1 GLPQK
6 EYEEVLP
13 IQEIAGLFLV
23 QPHEGLGGD
32 ANALMID
39 RKGGIRHRL
48 NRNVLTGKRT
58 GQELVL
64 LTSADVVCVSS
75 NDKTHWKT
83 PFARDEF
90 VAGGDLVCLKN
101 GDLLSC
107 LFCRIS
113 DSGVQIMRL
122 NGDTGEVVWR
132 VECAPLGTSHSKYR
146 HDAKLKV
153 SAG

>member
-1 GLPQK
+1 
-6 EYEEVLP
+6 EEVLP

-23 QPHEGLGGD
+23 QPLKGLGGN
-32 ANALMID
+32 AKALMID

-48 NRNVLTGKRT
+48 NRNVLTGKRN
-58 GQELVL
+58 GQDLVL

-75 NDKTHWKT
+75 NDETQWKT
-83 PFARDEF
+83 PFARNEF
-90 VAGGDLVCLKN
+90 VAGGDLVFLKN
-101 GDLLSC
+101 GDLLSY
-107 LFCRIS
+107 LFCHIA

-132 VECAPLGTSHSKYR
+132 VECAPLGTAHSKYR

-153 SAG
+153 AAGKV